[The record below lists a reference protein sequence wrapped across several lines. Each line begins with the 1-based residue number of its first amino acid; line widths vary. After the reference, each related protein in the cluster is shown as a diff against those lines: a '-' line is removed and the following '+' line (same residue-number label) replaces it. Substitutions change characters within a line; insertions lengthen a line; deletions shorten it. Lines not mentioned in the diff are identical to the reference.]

1 MMRSCRSDRLLIAY
15 KHLTGR
21 RRAGVLGSR
30 SGVAAIEFALVLPVV
45 VTMLAALFDVTN
57 GYIAS
62 LRVNYCAQ
70 AIDQITTAEAAGSV
84 TANTLNLLQVSTAAS
99 AVYGYLPN
107 LLSASPPNFG
117 TVISSV
123 AMTPTVTGCTSSCTY
138 TAHVAWSGNYL
149 GSLGTLRPCDTTQ
162 GVSVITATTNTQTPT
177 PTTLPSSVYS
187 AAPLLVVDITY
198 TFTPTFFSFI
208 TSSFTISQAAYFAP
222 RTGLA
227 NNWIQYVYVAPDST
241 VLCTGYPSA

>member
-1 MMRSCRSDRLLIAY
+1 MRSYRHDRLLTPC
-15 KHLTGR
+15 KRLTCR
-21 RRAGVLGSR
+21 RRFGLLGSR
-30 SGVAAIEFALVLPVV
+30 SGVAAIEFALILPTIVS
-45 VTMLAALFDVTN
+45 MLAALFDITN

-70 AIDQITTAEAAGSV
+70 AIDQIATAEAAGS
-84 TANTLNLLQVSTAAS
+84 TTTNTLNLSQVSTAAS

-117 TVISSV
+117 AVISSV
-123 AMTPTVTGCTSSCTY
+123 AMTPTVTGCTSGCTY

-149 GSLGTLRPCDTTQ
+149 GSLGALRPCDITQ
-162 GVSVITATTNTQTPT
+162 GVSVITATTNTQTPS

-208 TSSFTISQAAYFAP
+208 TSSFTISQSAYFAP

-227 NNWIQYVYVAPDST
+227 NNWIQYVYAAPDST

>member
-1 MMRSCRSDRLLIAY
+1 MMPY
-15 KHLTGR
+15 KRLTGR
-21 RRAGVLGSR
+21 CRAGLLGSR

-45 VTMLAALFDVTN
+45 VSMLAGLFDVTN

-70 AIDQITTAEAAGSV
+70 AIDQIATAEAAGST

-107 LLSASPPNFG
+107 LLSASPPVFG
-117 TVISSV
+117 AVISSI
-123 AMTPTVTGCTSSCTY
+123 AMTPTVTGCTSGCTY

-149 GSLGTLRPCDTTQ
+149 GTLGTLRPCDIAQ
-162 GVSVITATTNTQTPT
+162 GVSVITATTNTQAPS

-198 TFTPTFFSFI
+198 QFTPTFFSFI
-208 TSSFTISQAAYFAP
+208 TSSFTISQSAYFAP
-222 RTGLA
+222 RTSLA

-241 VLCTGYPSA
+241 TLCNGYPSA